1 MAAIQEQQN
10 NNKKGNTQR
19 VKKNS
24 TRVDLT
30 PMVDLGFLLIT
41 FFVFTTTMS
50 KPTVMNVNMPFDKT
64 TIKDDV
70 CESCA
75 LTVMPAGNNQLYY
88 YEGALTTNNM
98 HLTNFNA
105 SGIRKIIEQKKK
117 LLASIRGSDNHF
129 VLIIKPSKEASFKNF
144 VDLLDE
150 VAINRISKYYIDDIT
165 TQEQN
170 FFPSAIQ

>member
-1 MAAIQEQQN
+1 MATIQEQP
-10 NNKKGNTQR
+10 NKKKGSNQR

-75 LTVMPAGNNQLYY
+75 LTVLPAGNNQLYY
-88 YEGALTTNNM
+88 YEGALTASNM
-98 HLTNFNA
+98 RLTNFNA
-105 SGIRKIIEQKKK
+105 TGIRKIIEQKKK
-117 LLASIRGSDNHF
+117 LVAGIRGNDNQF
-129 VLIIKPSKEASFKNF
+129 VLIIKPSKEANFKNF

-165 TQEQN
+165 MQEQQ
-170 FFPSAIQ
+170 FFATAIQ